1 MSSFNRKWLRVGNR
15 EQSRLLD
22 TDSCFSKMSE
32 THVTFN
38 VIYSLV
44 VETSLLLVVAK
55 EPLGKNCLVSSTDM
69 LPPKEKTQLQV
80 RKA

>member
-1 MSSFNRKWLRVGNR
+1 
-15 EQSRLLD
+15 
-22 TDSCFSKMSE
+22 MSE